1 MMKITNPSFGNE
13 IEQSTLEKCLGTV
26 IRALAD
32 ELQSAT
38 DNRGLSAEAIDG
50 DIWVDTPDQT
60 HSINIQLNREVV
72 EAFVYQDKIR
82 KKEKIVVEAFIYNIV
97 EDKNGYI
104 KEDMTEP
111 EFAIEIQENKL

>member
-1 MMKITNPSFGNE
+1 MKITNPSFGNE

-60 HSINIQLNREVV
+60 HSINIQLNWET
-72 EAFVYQDKIR
+72 
-82 KKEKIVVEAFIYNIV
+82 EKIVVEAFVYKIV
-97 EDKNGYI
+97 EDKNNIGYI

-111 EFAIEIQENKL
+111 EFAIEI